1 MNDPDMAVSGR
12 LNRSQAPTRR
22 WVRVRPRLTEAV
34 DRIAGLYD
42 LEEHLRGEGRRA
54 ELWPGQ
60 HEEARRLFR
69 RASAA
74 RRLRLALLRRWHL
87 L

>member
-1 MNDPDMAVSGR
+1 MTPALYDVVDRVAALYRLECELRTDGR
-12 LNRSQAPTRR
+12 LIELNPNRT
-22 WVRVRPRLTEAV
+22 
-34 DRIAGLYD
+34 
-42 LEEHLRGEGRRA
+42 
-54 ELWPGQ
+54 
-60 HEEARRLFR
+60 EEARRRFR